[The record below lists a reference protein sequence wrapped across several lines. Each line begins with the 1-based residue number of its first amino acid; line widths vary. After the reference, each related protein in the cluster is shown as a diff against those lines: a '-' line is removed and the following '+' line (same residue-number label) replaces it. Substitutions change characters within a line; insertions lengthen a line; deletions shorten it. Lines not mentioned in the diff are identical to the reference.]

1 VFLESA
7 ALCDPLLSTSPP
19 EFDTFHWHGDVYDL
33 PPGAVRL
40 AHSEMTECQAFRC
53 AANVYGILFHMELTR
68 AMILE
73 WTDAFADELNEEGI
87 DAAELAS
94 GTEKLLAGSQA
105 VGHRVFRNWARM
117 LASV

>member
-7 ALCDPLLSTSPP
+7 ALCDPLLSAAPP

-40 AHSEMTECQAFRC
+40 AHSEMTECQAFRY
-53 AANVYGILFHMELTR
+53 AANVYGILFHMELTHT
-68 AMILE
+68 MILD
-73 WTDAFADELNEEGI
+73 WTNVFADELAEEGI
-87 DAAELAS
+87 NAAQLTKGPER
-94 GTEKLLAGSQA
+94 LLAGSQA
-105 VGHRVFRNWARM
+105 VGHVVFRNWCKM